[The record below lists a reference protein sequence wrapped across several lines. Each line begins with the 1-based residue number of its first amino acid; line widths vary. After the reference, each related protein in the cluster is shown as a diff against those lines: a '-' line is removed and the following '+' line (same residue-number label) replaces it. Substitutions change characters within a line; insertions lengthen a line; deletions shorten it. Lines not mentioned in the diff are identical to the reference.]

1 MERESKKSGISILV
15 KAIYYKTNSKRN
27 GKNWLLI
34 ISCIFL
40 LNSCVKK
47 SEPVRILFV
56 GDILLSRNVKEEYS
70 TRNTFPW
77 EKLETLFQS
86 ADLVIGNLEG
96 AVGNS
101 REQINPL
108 VQLPVFA
115 IDSSD
120 IELLVKAGFSAMTVE
135 NNHSLDL
142 GIKGKTKT
150 ISTLAENNIK
160 SISLENSPYFFNTK
174 GCIIS
179 IIAINLVMNRD
190 SSKYEIPSIEIKQKL
205 RLARALS
212 NIVIVSV
219 HWGSELLEWPNN
231 EQRKAAKWL
240 ISNGTDLI
248 IGHHPHVIQ
257 KPELIDGK
265 PVYFSLGNH
274 LFDQKYS
281 STKEGLIAEI
291 EIKNGKIYCNGIK
304 TRNQKN
310 SFYPEIQGA
319 SEQYFEPND
328 YRKQIFTINSIGI
341 NPENIDVVNKIVLKA
356 FAKDKL
362 LWKSH
367 PMSLVALQKIKID
380 ENEEHLFSL
389 ESYYSSIDK
398 EINIRPYVYK
408 IDNKGIIAQWRGSA
422 LAWPILDAQISP
434 YKNEI
439 LCALH
444 RGDAFI
450 MLGKTAPVQKVA
462 AYKWNGFGFDFI
474 TDSTICRDCERI
486 YK

>member
-1 MERESKKSGISILV
+1 MV
-15 KAIYYKTNSKRN
+15 KAIYYKTNSKRY

-40 LNSCVKK
+40 LNSCHKK
-47 SEPVRILFV
+47 SDPIRILFV

-70 TRNTFPW
+70 SRKTFPW
-77 EKLETLFQS
+77 QKLETLFQS
-86 ADLVIGNLEG
+86 ANLVIGNLEG

-101 REQINPL
+101 NEQINL
-108 VQLPVFA
+108 LAQSPVFT
-115 IDSSD
+115 IDSID
-120 IELLVKAGFSAMTVE
+120 IELLVNAGFSAITVE

-142 GIKGKTKT
+142 GITGKTET

-174 GCIIS
+174 GFVIS

-231 EQRKAAKWL
+231 EQRKTAKWL

-248 IGHHPHVIQ
+248 IGHHPHVVQ

-281 STKEGLIAEI
+281 STKEGLIANI
-291 EIKNGKIYCNGIK
+291 EIKNGKFYCKGIK
-304 TRNQKN
+304 TINQRN
-310 SFYPEIQGA
+310 SFYPETNGI
-319 SEQYFEPND
+319 SENYFEPIN
-328 YRKQIFTINSIGI
+328 YCKQTFTINNI
-341 NPENIDVVNKIVLKA
+341 NLIPENIDLVNKTILKA
-356 FAKDKL
+356 YSKNQL

-367 PMSLVALQKIKID
+367 PMSLVTLQKIKISK
-380 ENEEHLFSL
+380 EVEHLFSL
-389 ESYYSSIDK
+389 ETYYSSLDK
-398 EINIRPYVYK
+398 EINIRPYVYS
-408 IDNKGIIAQWRGSA
+408 IDNKGITARWRGSA
-422 LAWPILDAQISP
+422 LAWPIIDAQISP
-434 YKNEI
+434 NNDEI
-439 LCALH
+439 LCAQH

-450 MLGKTAPVQKVA
+450 LLGNSTAVTQKVA

-474 TDSTICRDCERI
+474 TNSTICRDCEQV

>member
-1 MERESKKSGISILV
+1 LV
-15 KAIYYKTNSKRN
+15 EAIYYKRNSIRY
-27 GKNWLLI
+27 GRHWLLI
-34 ISCIFL
+34 LSCILL

-47 SEPVRILFV
+47 SDTVQILFV

-70 TRNTFPW
+70 SRKTFPW
-77 EKLETLFQS
+77 QKLETLFQS

-101 REQINPL
+101 KEQINPL
-108 VQLPVFA
+108 ALSPVFA

-120 IELLVKAGFSAMTVE
+120 IELLVNAGFNAITVE
-135 NNHSLDL
+135 NNHGFDL

-160 SISLENSPYFFNTK
+160 SISLESSPYFFNTK
-174 GCIIS
+174 GCVIS

-231 EQRKAAKWL
+231 EQRKTAKWL
-240 ISNGTDLI
+240 ISQGTDLI
-248 IGHHPHVIQ
+248 IGHHPHVVQ
-257 KPELIDGK
+257 RPELIDGK

-291 EIKNGKIYCNGIK
+291 EIKNGKFYCKGIK
-304 TRNQKN
+304 TTTQKN
-310 SFYPEIQGA
+310 SFYPEAKGV
-319 SEQYFEPND
+319 SVSYFKPID
-328 YRKQIFTINSIGI
+328 YSKQAFTINNI
-341 NPENIDVVNKIVLKA
+341 NIIPENIDIVNKTILKA
-356 FAKDKL
+356 YSKNQL

-367 PMSLVALQKIKID
+367 PMSLVTLQKIKID
-380 ENEEHLFSL
+380 KEVDHLFSL
-389 ESYYSSIDK
+389 ETYYSSLDK
-398 EINIRPYVYK
+398 EITIRPYVYS
-408 IDNKGIIAQWRGSA
+408 IDKKGITARWRGSA
-422 LAWPILDAQISP
+422 LAWPIIDAQILP
-434 YKNEI
+434 NNNEI
-439 LCALH
+439 LCAQH

-450 MLGKTAPVQKVA
+450 LLGKYTVAAQKVA

-474 TDSTICRDCERI
+474 TDSTICRDCESL
-486 YK
+486 K

>member
-1 MERESKKSGISILV
+1 MV
-15 KAIYYKTNSKRN
+15 KAIYYKTNGKRN

-34 ISCIFL
+34 ISCIL
-40 LNSCVKK
+40 LLYSCSKK

-56 GDILLSRNVKEEYS
+56 GDILLSRNVKEEYK

-77 EKLETLFQS
+77 EKLKPFFHS
-86 ADLVIGNLEG
+86 SDIVIGNLEG
-96 AVGNS
+96 AVGNLL
-101 REQINPL
+101 EQINPL
-108 VQLPVFA
+108 AQSPVFA

-120 IELLVKAGFSAMTVE
+120 IELLEKAGFNAMTVE

-150 ISTLAENNIK
+150 ISTLVENNIK
-160 SISLENSPYFFNTK
+160 SISLENSPYFFYTK

-179 IIAINLVMNRD
+179 IIAVNLVLNRD
-190 SSKYEIPSIEIKQKL
+190 SSKYKIPSIEIQQKL
-205 RLARALS
+205 RLAKTLS

-219 HWGSELLEWPNN
+219 HWGSELLEWPNKV
-231 EQRKAAKWL
+231 QRDAAKWL
-240 ISNGTDLI
+240 ISNGADVI
-248 IGHHPHVIQ
+248 IGHHPHVVQ

-274 LFDQKYS
+274 LFDQKFN

-291 EIKNGKIYCNGIK
+291 EIKNGKIYCKGIK

-310 SFYPEIQGA
+310 SFYPEIQGT
-319 SEQYFEPND
+319 SESYFEPIG
-328 YRKQIFTINSIGI
+328 YSKQTFTINSIKI
-341 NPENIDVVNKIVLKA
+341 IPENIDIVNKTFLKA
-356 FAKDKL
+356 YVKGQL

-367 PMSLVALQKIKID
+367 PMSLVTLQKIKID
-380 ENEEHLFSL
+380 EKDEHLFSL
-389 ESYYSSIDK
+389 ESYYSSLDK
-398 EINIRPYVYK
+398 EINIRPYVYA
-408 IDNKGIIAQWRGSA
+408 IDNKGITARWRGSG

-434 YKNEI
+434 YNEQI

-450 MLGKTAPVQKVA
+450 LLGKSTTSQKIA
-462 AYKWNGFGFDFI
+462 AYKWNGFGFNFI
-474 TDSTICRDCERI
+474 TDSTICKDCELV

>member
-1 MERESKKSGISILV
+1 MV
-15 KAIYYKTNSKRN
+15 KAIYYKTNSKRY

-40 LNSCVKK
+40 LNSCFKK

-70 TRNTFPW
+70 SRNTFPW

-101 REQINPL
+101 KEQINPL
-108 VQLPVFA
+108 AQSPVFA

-120 IELLVKAGFSAMTVE
+120 IELLVNAGFNAMTVE

-160 SISLENSPYFFNTK
+160 SISLENSPYFFNIK

-179 IIAINLVMNRD
+179 IVALNLVMSRD

-231 EQRKAAKWL
+231 EQRKTAKWL
-240 ISNGTDLI
+240 ISYGTDLI
-248 IGHHPHVIQ
+248 IGHHPHVVQ

-291 EIKNGKIYCNGIK
+291 EIKNGKFYCKGIK
-304 TRNQKN
+304 TINQRN
-310 SFYPEIQGA
+310 SFYPETKGI
-319 SEQYFEPND
+319 SENYFEPIS
-328 YRKQIFTINSIGI
+328 YCKQTFTINSINI
-341 NPENIDVVNKIVLKA
+341 IPENIDLVNKIILKGYYKNQ
-356 FAKDKL
+356 F

-367 PMSLVALQKIKID
+367 PMSLVTLQNIKINK
-380 ENEEHLFSL
+380 EVEHIFSL
-389 ESYYSSIDK
+389 ETYYSSLDK
-398 EINIRPYVYK
+398 EINIRPYVYS
-408 IDNKGIIAQWRGSA
+408 IDNKGITARWRGSA
-422 LAWPILDAQISP
+422 LAWPIFDAQVSP
-434 YKNEI
+434 YNDQI

-450 MLGKTAPVQKVA
+450 LLGKSTAVAQKVA
-462 AYKWNGFGFDFI
+462 AYKWNGFGFNYI
-474 TDSTICRDCERI
+474 TDSTICRDCEQV